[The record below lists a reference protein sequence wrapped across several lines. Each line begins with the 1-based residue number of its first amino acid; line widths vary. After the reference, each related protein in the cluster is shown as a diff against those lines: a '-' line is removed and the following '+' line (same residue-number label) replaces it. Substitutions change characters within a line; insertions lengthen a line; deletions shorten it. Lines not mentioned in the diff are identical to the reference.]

1 MAVRRDPMKGVN
13 PMKTLEVTAV
23 AAIAL
28 AVAGCSSGKGGGADT
43 SSHSYQEGV
52 KDATSYIVVSDV
64 QGGMSE
70 TDACQAAFDMYNGA
84 FSIDNHDQFMAGCAD
99 GLKQH
104 PVPSY
109 KSGFQPNP

>member
-1 MAVRRDPMKGVN
+1 MKRLGV
-13 PMKTLEVTAV
+13 AGA
-23 AAIAL
+23 AAIVL
-28 AVAGCSSGKGGGADT
+28 AVAGCSSGNGGGADT

-52 KDATSYIVVSDV
+52 KDASSQPVVSGV
-64 QGGMSE
+64 QGGMSN
-70 TDACQAAFDMYNGA
+70 TDACQAAFDLYNGA

-109 KSGFQPNP
+109 NSGFQPNP

>member
-1 MAVRRDPMKGVN
+1 
-13 PMKTLEVTAV
+13 MKTLGVAAA

-28 AVAGCSSGKGGGADT
+28 AIAGCSGGSGGADT
-43 SSHSYQEGV
+43 SSHSYQEGF
-52 KDATSYIVVSDV
+52 KDASAELVVSYV
-64 QGGMSE
+64 QGGMSGTE
-70 TDACQAAFDMYNGA
+70 ACQAAFDMYKGA
-84 FSIDNHDQFMAGCAD
+84 FSIDNHDQFMTGCAD

>member
-1 MAVRRDPMKGVN
+1 M
-13 PMKTLEVTAV
+13 
-23 AAIAL
+23 
-28 AVAGCSSGKGGGADT
+28 SGT
-43 SSHSYQEGV
+43 E
-52 KDATSYIVVSDV
+52 
-64 QGGMSE
+64 
-70 TDACQAAFDMYNGA
+70 ACQAAFDMYKGA